1 MHKKTEALY
10 KNEYSARLN
19 TAKINLSLDYVPL
32 AGDSIDK
39 SRTKVKII
47 AFYLPQFHP
56 IPENDREWGKGFTE
70 WNNVSKAVP
79 QFFGH
84 YQPKLPG
91 ELGYYDLRL
100 KTVQQ
105 RQIELAKQYGIDGF
119 CYHHYWFD
127 GKRVLEGPFQKVLD
141 NPDLDLPFCL
151 CWANENWTRRWDGL
165 DDDIILMQN
174 HSPEDDIAFIKNI
187 TPALKDKRYIHV
199 NKKPLLII
207 YRPGLLPDPAA
218 TADRW
223 RAYAKAEGNVFR
235 QPIF

>member
-1 MHKKTEALY
+1 VHFGLANFPVANLLGLSSAPDTKIDLHEPGNSKQSMHKKTEALY

-91 ELGYYDLRL
+91 ELGYYDLHL
-100 KTVQQ
+100 T
-105 RQIELAKQYGIDGF
+105 
-119 CYHHYWFD
+119 
-127 GKRVLEGPFQKVLD
+127 
-141 NPDLDLPFCL
+141 
-151 CWANENWTRRWDGL
+151 
-165 DDDIILMQN
+165 IL
-174 HSPEDDIAFIKNI
+174 SPARG
-187 TPALKDKRYIHV
+187 T
-199 NKKPLLII
+199 
-207 YRPGLLPDPAA
+207 
-218 TADRW
+218 
-223 RAYAKAEGNVFR
+223 
-235 QPIF
+235 